1 MNFLLRAPIEPKLLS
16 ENSTALLVVI
26 AYDDVIAGQTA
37 MRTYRRL
44 FTQFE
49 DELKV
54 QHSSWTFQEL
64 RDPCLAEE
72 AIISASAANL
82 VIVATVNGKVLPWQV
97 KAWIEKSLFQ
107 RDENDSALALLIA
120 DTTSEML
127 PNLVVHQHLQ
137 KVAEEANMEFF
148 SSVFELP
155 RTSSTC
161 SLAGLQEGSEASG
174 SVLEQILRGPPPPP
188 RWGINE

>member
-16 ENSTALLVVI
+16 ENSTALVVI

-37 MRTYRRL
+37 MRMYHRL

-64 RDPCLAEE
+64 RNPCLAEE

-107 RDENDSALALLIA
+107 RNENDSALALLIA

-137 KVAEEANMEFF
+137 MVAEEANVQFF

-155 RTSSTC
+155 RTNSAGSA
-161 SLAGLQEGSEASG
+161 AGLLERSEAS
-174 SVLEQILRGPPPPP
+174 SSILEEILHRPPPPP

>member
-16 ENSTALLVVI
+16 ENSTPLLVVI

-54 QHSSWTFQEL
+54 RHSSWTFREL
-64 RDPCLAEE
+64 GDPHFAEE

-107 RDENDSALALLIA
+107 REEKDSALAVLVA
-120 DTTSEML
+120 TTKSEML
-127 PNLVVHQHLQ
+127 SNVAVHEYLQ
-137 KVAEEANMEFF
+137 EVAEEANVQFF
-148 SSVFELP
+148 PSVFELP
-155 RTSSTC
+155 RTNAAGVLA
-161 SLAGLQEGSEASG
+161 SLWERSEASS
-174 SVLEQILRGPPPPP
+174 SVLEEILRRPPPPP